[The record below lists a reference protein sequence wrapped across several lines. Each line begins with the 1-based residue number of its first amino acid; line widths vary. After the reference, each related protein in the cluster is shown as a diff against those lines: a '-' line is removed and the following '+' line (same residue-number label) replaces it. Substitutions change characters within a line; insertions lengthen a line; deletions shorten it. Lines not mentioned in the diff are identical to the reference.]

1 MSVVRAA
8 AVVIAGSLVLAA
20 CSGGDGG
27 NEQSP
32 AALSA
37 GAIAEF
43 TGAWVA
49 GHPAAMGRATDD
61 PRDASAVSSA
71 AIDELE
77 SQRTVIDP
85 LGSPN
90 CQTDT
95 ACTQRQ
101 LVTMSIRGIE
111 LWRYETSIEARLV
124 DAGAGSGE
132 WLVHWTPSV
141 LHPRLTQGTEFDR
154 TRELPDRASILD
166 RNGNPLTQNLP
177 VVDIGV
183 VPSKVEPSSYPA
195 LRNLLEIDVA
205 SLRASVKAAEPDSFV
220 EIYPMRRP
228 EYDKIRGQLLQ
239 VPGILI
245 NTGLMSLAPTAGWAR
260 PVLGKVSE
268 ATPETLKAAGPLAE
282 STDLIGDSGLQL
294 AYQQQLAG
302 RPGGT
307 VDLVNSKS
315 GDVLRTLWRVRPVA
329 GQSVVTTLDYD
340 IQQAAEDALA
350 GQTKTTALVAVQANT
365 GKILAAAN
373 GPDVTA
379 ENLAFTGELPP
390 GSTFKVIS
398 VSALLQAGVVAPTDR
413 VSCPDTTVVGGKRF
427 KNYETGIVGPG
438 STLVDAFAASCNTTM
453 VNFADQLGNEAVPQ
467 AAAEFGIGASW
478 DLGLDAYSGSVPT
491 PTDLVD
497 RAATMIGQGR
507 VLMSPLAMAMVAAA
521 VDAGQ
526 PFKPELVP
534 SRQAGG
540 PSAGGLPDSLDADL
554 KTMMRAVVTEGTG
567 AALDLPGLPVY
578 AKTGTAEYGPTGATR
593 THAWMIGFRGNL
605 AFAVFVQGG
614 ESGAQDAAP
623 VVVDFLSGL
632 PTSAYR

>member
-1 MSVVRAA
+1 MYVPRAA
-8 AVVIAGSLVLAA
+8 AVIVVGSLVLAA
-20 CSGGDGG
+20 CTGGDQSSGA
-27 NEQSP
+27 SP

-37 GAIAEF
+37 GVIAEF

-61 PRDASAVSSA
+61 PHDASAVSSA

-77 SQRTVIDP
+77 SQRTLIDP
-85 LGSPN
+85 LGSVV
-90 CQTDT
+90 CRTDA

-101 LVTMSIRGIE
+101 LVTMSIRGIG

-124 DAGAGSGE
+124 SAGAGSGE

-141 LHPRLTQGTEFDR
+141 LHPRLTPDTEFDR

-177 VVDIGV
+177 IVDIGV
-183 VPSKVEPSSYPA
+183 VPAKVEPASYPA
-195 LRNLLEIDVA
+195 LRQLLDIDVA
-205 SLRASVKAAEPDSFV
+205 SLRASVHAADPNSFV

-228 EYDKIRGQLLQ
+228 EYDDIRGQLLK

-245 NTGLMSLAPTAGWAR
+245 NTGLMSLAPTSGWAR
-260 PVLGKVSE
+260 AVLGKVSD

-302 RPGGT
+302 RPGGS
-307 VDLVNSKS
+307 VDLVDSKS
-315 GDVLRTLWRVRPVA
+315 GRLVRTLWRVRPVL
-329 GQSVVTTLDYD
+329 GEPLVTTLDYE

-365 GKILAAAN
+365 GKILAVAN
-373 GPDVTA
+373 GPEVTA
-379 ENLAFTGELPP
+379 DNLAFTGELPP
-390 GSTFKVIS
+390 GSTFKVVS
-398 VSALLQAGVVAPTDR
+398 VAALIQAGVVAPTDR
-413 VSCPDTTVVGGKRF
+413 VSCPDTIVVGGKRF
-427 KNYETGIVGPG
+427 RNYESGIVGPG
-438 STLVDAFAASCNTTM
+438 STLVDAFAASCNTT
-453 VNFADQLGNEAVPQ
+453 VVGFADRLDDRALPR

-534 SRQAGG
+534 ARHAGG

-567 AALDLPGLPVY
+567 SALDLPGLPVY

-614 ESGAQDAAP
+614 ESGAHDAAP
-623 VVVDFLSGL
+623 VVADFLTAL
-632 PTSAYR
+632 PAAAYH

>member
-1 MSVVRAA
+1 MPVSAPGVA
-8 AVVIAGSLVLAA
+8 AVVLAGSFVLAA
-20 CSGGDGG
+20 CSGGQGDGP
-27 NEQSP
+27 SP

-37 GAIAEF
+37 AAIAEF
-43 TGAWVA
+43 TGAWAA
-49 GHPAAMGRATDD
+49 GDPAAMAKATDA
-61 PRDASAVSSA
+61 RRAAAAVSSA

-85 LGSPN
+85 LGSPR
-90 CQTDT
+90 CRTDT
-95 ACTQRQ
+95 VCTERQ
-101 LVTMSIRGIE
+101 LVTMRIKGIG
-111 LWRYETSIEARLV
+111 LWRYETSIEAHL
-124 DAGAGSGE
+124 AGTVG

-141 LHPRLTQGTEFDR
+141 LHPRLTPATRFDR

-177 VVDIGV
+177 IVDIGV
-183 VPSKVEPSSYPA
+183 VPAKVEPSSYRA
-195 LRNLLEIDVA
+195 LGRLLDIDVTG
-205 SLRASVKAAEPDSFV
+205 LRASVKAAEPDSFV

-228 EYDKIRGQLLQ
+228 EYDKIRGPLLK

-245 NTGLMSLAPTAGWAR
+245 NTGLMSLAPTSAWAR
-260 PVLGKVSE
+260 PVLGKVSD

-282 STDLIGDSGLQL
+282 STDQIGDSGLQL

-307 VDLVNSKS
+307 VELVNTKG
-315 GDVLRTLWRVRPVA
+315 GDVVRTLWKVRPVA
-329 GQSVVTTLDYD
+329 GEPVVTTLDYD

-350 GQTKTTALVAVQANT
+350 GESKTTALVAVQANT
-365 GKILAAAN
+365 GKVLAVAN
-373 GPDVTA
+373 GPEITA
-379 ENLAFTGELPP
+379 DNLAFTGELPP

-398 VSALLQAGVVAPTDR
+398 VSALIRAGVVAPTDR
-413 VSCPDTTVVGGKRF
+413 VSCPDSTVVGGKRF
-427 KNYETGIVGPG
+427 RNYESGIVGPG
-438 STLVDAFAASCNTTM
+438 STLVDAFAASCNTT
-453 VNFADQLGNEAVPQ
+453 VVGFADRLDNKALAG

-478 DLGLDAYSGSVPT
+478 DLGLDAYSGSVPI

-534 SRQAGG
+534 ARHSGG
-540 PSAGGLPDSLDADL
+540 PSAGGLPDSLDSDL

-567 AALDLPGLPVY
+567 AALNLPGLPVY
-578 AKTGTAEYGPTGATR
+578 AKTGTAEYGPTGDTR

-614 ESGAQDAAP
+614 ESGAHDAAP
-623 VVVDFLSGL
+623 VALDFLNAL
-632 PTSAYR
+632 PGSAYR

>member
-1 MSVVRAA
+1 MPVSVPGVG
-8 AVVIAGSLVLAA
+8 VVLAGSLVLAA
-20 CSGGDGG
+20 CSAGGDGASSAT
-27 NEQSP
+27 Q
-32 AALSA
+32 SA

-49 GHPAAMGRATDD
+49 GDPAAMGRATDD
-61 PRDASAVSSA
+61 PRAASAVSSA

-85 LGSPN
+85 LGSPS
-90 CQTDT
+90 CSSDT
-95 ACTQRQ
+95 RCTQRQ
-101 LVTMSIRGIE
+101 LVTMKIKGIGW
-111 LWRYETSIEARLV
+111 WRYETSISARSV
-124 DAGAGSGE
+124 GPGGH
-132 WLVHWTPSV
+132 WRVHWTPSV
-141 LHPRLTQGTEFDR
+141 LHPRLSASTRFDR

-177 VVDIGV
+177 IVDIGV
-183 VPSKVEPSSYPA
+183 VPAKVEPSSYPA
-195 LRNLLEIDVA
+195 LRRLLDIDVT

-228 EYDKIRGQLLQ
+228 EYDKIRGQLLK

-245 NTGLMSLAPTAGWAR
+245 NTGLMSLAPTSGWAR
-260 PVLGKVSE
+260 PVLGKVSD
-268 ATPETLKAAGPLAE
+268 ATPQTLKAAGPLAE
-282 STDLIGDSGLQL
+282 STDQIGDSGLQL

-302 RPGGT
+302 RPGGSI
-307 VDLVNSKS
+307 DLVSGES
-315 GDVLRTLWRVRPVA
+315 GDVVRTLWRVRPVT
-329 GQSVVTTLDYD
+329 GEPVVTTLDYVL
-340 IQQAAEDALA
+340 QQAAEHALA
-350 GQTKTTALVAVQANT
+350 DQTKTTALVAVQANT
-365 GKILAAAN
+365 GKILAVAN
-373 GPDVTA
+373 GPEVSAD
-379 ENLAFTGELPP
+379 NLAFTGELPP

-398 VSALLQAGVVAPTDR
+398 VSALIQTGVVAPTDR
-413 VSCPDTTVVGGKRF
+413 VSCPDSTVVGGKRF
-427 KNYETGIVGPG
+427 KNYESGIVGPR
-438 STLVDAFAASCNTTM
+438 STLVDAFAASCNTT
-453 VNFADQLGNEAVPQ
+453 VVGFANRLDNKALVR
-467 AAAEFGIGASW
+467 AATEFGIGASW

-534 SRQAGG
+534 ARHSGG

-554 KTMMRAVVTEGTG
+554 KTMMRAVVTKGTG
-567 AALDLPGLPVY
+567 AALDLPGWPVY
-578 AKTGTAEYGPTGATR
+578 AKTGTAEYGPTGDTL

-614 ESGAQDAAP
+614 ESGAHDAAP
-623 VVVDFLSGL
+623 VAVDFLNAL
-632 PTSAYR
+632 PASAYR